1 MIARRPD
8 GSWST
13 PCAVMSGGVGIG
25 GLAGFELA
33 DYVFVLTSDRAVR
46 ALASYGSLTLGFN
59 LSMAVGPVGRTAE
72 IAATASTAGIATMLS
87 YSKTRGLYGGVSIEG
102 GVLAVR
108 DGANKKLYGGNI
120 SAQELLCGDLPSPPE
135 AASLMQ
141 VLNSIQHLDSS
152 VTPPVEPVAQSP
164 PGDIVEL
171 PPQRPNEPPQSVP
184 ELHAQDSSRR
194 AELGSG
200 APHEVFELSGD
211 TPQGASHELDSVVS
225 PPSTLVAQNTGET
238 LPSSISPLPTPT
250 MQNAAIPESANTTRQ

>member
-13 PCAVMSGGVGIG
+13 PCAVMTGGLGFG

-33 DYVFVLTSDRAVR
+33 DYVFVLTSDKAVR

-72 IAATASTAGIATMLS
+72 IAAAASFAGIANMLS
-87 YSKTRGLYGGVSIEG
+87 YSKTRGLYGGVSLEG

-108 DGANKKLYGGNI
+108 GGANKKLYGAGI
-120 SAQELLCGDLPSPPE
+120 SAKELLFGDLPSPPE

-141 VLNSIQHLDSS
+141 ILNSVQSMGS
-152 VTPPVEPVAQSP
+152 AVTPPAEPVPQSPRP
-164 PGDIVEL
+164 PGDIVET
-171 PPQRPNEPPQSVP
+171 PQRPNEPQQGVP
-184 ELHAQDSSRR
+184 GPNAQDSSRR
-194 AELGSG
+194 AELGTG

-211 TPQGASHELDSVVS
+211 EPQGASHELDSVVS
-225 PPSTLVAQNTGET
+225 PLSTLATQNTGES
-238 LPSSISPLPTPT
+238 LPPSISPLPTPN
-250 MQNAAIPESANTTRQ
+250 MQNTAIPESANTTR